1 MPADIAKPAGPD
13 EDDAAARIRDERN
26 RQRFRFETTKREGRV
41 MKRLWV
47 PVAAAL
53 FAVSAFGSAT
63 AQTYPAHPITLIA
76 PYSAGSGI
84 DIMARMLAE
93 SMGKQLGRPII
104 VENRPGAG
112 GNIGSDVAAKSP
124 PDGYT
129 LLISSN
135 SIAVAPALYKG
146 LAFDPVRSF
155 AHVARIATGSMALV
169 VNPKAL
175 PVRNLNELIN
185 TAKQQPGKLNYSSAG
200 NGTPHHLD
208 MELLK
213 QRLNLD
219 IVHVPYTGATGA
231 LNDLLA
237 GHVQIGMFPVNVVV
251 PSVKSQNLRVLA
263 VSSKGRASL
272 DPDAQS
278 FEELGLSDLDLDVYY
293 LLSAPANTPQ
303 AIVTRLNEAMR
314 GALEEPDLRARF
326 ATLGLE
332 PSPGSPA
339 EITGQIE
346 KDVPRWSK
354 FIADAGIQV
363 ESMR

>member
-1 MPADIAKPAGPD
+1 
-13 EDDAAARIRDERN
+13 
-26 RQRFRFETTKREGRV
+26 
-41 MKRLWV
+41 MKRYLV
-47 PVAAAL
+47 PVVTA
-53 FAVSAFGSAT
+53 FIAVSVAETAT
-63 AQTYPAHPITLIA
+63 AQTYPTHPITLIA

-93 SMGKQLGRPII
+93 SMGKQLSRSII

-135 SIAVAPALYKG
+135 SLAVAPALYKG

-155 AHVARIATGSMALV
+155 AHIARIATGSMALV

-175 PVRNLNELIN
+175 SVKNLNELVDA
-185 TAKQQPGKLNYSSAG
+185 AKQQPGRLNYASAG

-231 LNDLLA
+231 LIDLLA
-237 GHVQIGMFPVNVVV
+237 GHVQMGMFPVNVVV
-251 PSVKSQNLRVLA
+251 PSVKGQALRVLA

-272 DPDAQS
+272 DPGAQS
-278 FEELGLSDLDLDVYY
+278 FEELGLNDLDLDVYY
-293 LLSAPANTPQ
+293 FLSAPANTPQ

-314 GALEEPDLRARF
+314 GALEEPELRNRF

-332 PSPGSPA
+332 LSPSSPT
-339 EITGQIE
+339 EITEQIE
-346 KDVPRWSK
+346 RDVPRWSK
-354 FIADAGIQV
+354 FVTDAGIQV
-363 ESMR
+363 ESMRQ